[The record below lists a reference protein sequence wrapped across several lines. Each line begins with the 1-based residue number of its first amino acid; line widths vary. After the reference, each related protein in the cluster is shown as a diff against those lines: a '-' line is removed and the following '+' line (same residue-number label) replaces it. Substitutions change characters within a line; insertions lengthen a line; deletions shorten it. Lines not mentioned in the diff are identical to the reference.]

1 MFMISKCNNS
11 LWPVLA
17 LCCTMLVQP
26 PVAVADGE
34 MSTAEVLAL
43 LPTGADMHD
52 PREHANLTKL
62 IDQGEAAYAGL
73 LDIIRTDNSPYV
85 AGRALAVLQCAQN
98 ASPMSRREIVTE
110 LGKVLYE
117 RKSLTGYRNERT
129 LSLMAETIADMGEAS
144 DAMLLLPL
152 LDHPSGDVRSA
163 GYSGMEKLAAKAVF
177 QESPAGDPFG
187 QDNGNASTER
197 EPVSQAKKTYRDYPE
212 WELLPKDIDC
222 EDEEYQQAYQRLV
235 DEGEA
240 ETNKGPDPNAA
251 TGDSHDHR

>member
-1 MFMISKCNNS
+1 MFMISKCNNP

-85 AGRALAVLQCAQN
+85 AGRALAVLRSSQN
-98 ASPMSRREIVTE
+98 ASPEARREVVKE
-110 LGKVLYE
+110 LGKVLKE
-117 RKSLTGYRNERT
+117 RKSLTGVFNERT
-129 LSLMAETIADMGEAS
+129 LYLLGAAIADMGEAE
-144 DAMLLLPL
+144 DAQLLTPL
-152 LDHPSGDVRSA
+152 LEHPSGYVRSA
-163 GYSGMEKLAAKAVF
+163 GYSGMEKLAAKAVHTDNAPTA
-177 QESPAGDPFG
+177 EPTG
-187 QDNGNASTER
+187 Q
-197 EPVSQAKKTYRDYPE
+197 
-212 WELLPKDIDC
+212 
-222 EDEEYQQAYQRLV
+222 LV
-235 DEGEA
+235 DEDGSEEGA
-240 ETNKGPDPNAA
+240 NILA
-251 TGDSHDHR
+251 DSHAEQANP